1 MVMAPEKARTE
12 AIHELH
18 EELNYF
24 LREYDI
30 AEDLEKVVDLK
41 RLVKKGDYEAALKA
55 AKHYL
60 NLLRK
65 FESRE
70 QWWESVDK
78 IKGKLDDFL
87 KAIRNHPQFKN
98 IQGRI
103 ETLVTKL
110 RIFEG
115 KLMVDTAERLR
126 PEIEGKKA
134 NEVDWQRVM
143 SIVKEILDALRA
155 LVLLNK
161 QLTRTIV
168 G

>member
-1 MVMAPEKARTE
+1 MAPEKARKE
-12 AIHELH
+12 AIQELH
-18 EELNYF
+18 RELNYF

-41 RLVKKGDYEAALKA
+41 KLVKRGDYEAALKA
-55 AKHYL
+55 AERYL
-60 NLLRK
+60 HLLKK

-78 IKGKLDDFL
+78 IRGKLNDFL
-87 KAIRNHPQFKN
+87 KAIRKYPQFEN

-115 KLMVDTAERLR
+115 KLMVDTVKRLK
-126 PEIEGKKA
+126 PELEGKKA
-134 NEVDWQRVM
+134 NEVDWQKVT

-161 QLTRTIV
+161 QLTKTI
-168 G
+168 GG

>member
-1 MVMAPEKARTE
+1 MVTAEKAQQE
-12 AIHELH
+12 AVDELH
-18 EELNYF
+18 KELNYF

-41 RLVKKGDYEAALKA
+41 RLVRKGDSEAALKA
-55 AKHYL
+55 AQHYL
-60 NLLRK
+60 LLLRK

-78 IKGKLDDFL
+78 VRGKLDGFL
-87 KAIRNHPQFKN
+87 KAIDKHPQLKN

-103 ETLVTKL
+103 KTLVTKL
-110 RIFEG
+110 KIFEG
-115 KLMVDTAERLR
+115 KLMVDTADRLR

-134 NEVDWQRVM
+134 NEVDWPKVM
-143 SIVKEILDALRA
+143 SIIKEILDALRA

-161 QLTRTIV
+161 QLTKT
-168 G
+168 